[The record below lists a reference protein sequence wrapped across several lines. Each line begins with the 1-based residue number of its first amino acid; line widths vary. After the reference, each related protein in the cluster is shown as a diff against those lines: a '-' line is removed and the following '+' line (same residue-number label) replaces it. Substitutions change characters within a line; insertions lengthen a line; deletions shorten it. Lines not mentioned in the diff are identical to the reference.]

1 MGLGA
6 PTNAHSFHEI
16 MVAAQGHVT
25 YNKGKYTPLDPVT
38 GDMRKLAKAAGVEEA
53 EIDAI
58 LGISPNA

>member
-1 MGLGA
+1 
-6 PTNAHSFHEI
+6 